1 MAGLKEFCVLGDSVI
16 LGIVYDE
23 EKGRYSILRDGP
35 IAEIVRLPGVHVTNM
50 SRMGQTSV
58 QAEEKF
64 RSAVESGYRADVVVI
79 ELGGNDCNFD
89 WRRVSEDPSSDHG
102 PKVPLGEFR
111 SSLKSIIGIARG
123 AGIIPIISTL
133 PPLAPGKFFDWITR
147 EGLSRANI
155 MSFLGEVSRIYRWQE
170 LYSLEAAMVA
180 LESGVRLMPLRD
192 VFLAEKEYQRNIC
205 RDGVHPNAQG
215 QRLIKAAIGQYF
227 ASIQAK

>member
-64 RSAVESGYRADVVVI
+64 RSAVEAGYRADVVVI

-102 PKVPLGEFR
+102 PTVPLGEFR

-155 MSFLGEVSRIYRWQE
+155 ELMGEISRIYRWG
-170 LYSLEAAMVA
+170 A
-180 LESGVRLMPLRD
+180 LQPEQRWWPWSGVRLIL
-192 VFLAEKEYQRNIC
+192 
-205 RDGVHPNAQG
+205 
-215 QRLIKAAIGQYF
+215 
-227 ASIQAK
+227 

>member
-1 MAGLKEFCVLGDSVI
+1 MDARKEYCVLGDSVI

-35 IAEIVRLPGVHVTNM
+35 IAEIVRLPHVHVTNM

-64 RSAVESGYRADVVVI
+64 RSAVDSGYRADVVVI

-89 WRRVSEDPSSDHG
+89 WRVVSEDPSRNHG
-102 PKVPLGEFR
+102 PLVPLADFR
-111 SSLKSIIGIARG
+111 DSLRSIISIARG
-123 AGIIPIISTL
+123 SGITPIISTL
-133 PPLAPGKFFDWITR
+133 PPLAPAKFFDWITR
-147 EGLSRANI
+147 EGLSKANI
-155 MSFLGEVSRIYRWQE
+155 MSFLGDISRIYRWQE

-192 VFLAEKEYQRNIC
+192 VFLAEKEYQKNIC
-205 RDGVHPNAQG
+205 KDGIHPNAQG

-227 ASIQAK
+227 ASSGAK